1 MKDKD
6 CERQR
11 RENRVFQENSD
22 QDSGKFFS
30 IGLLAVLQKE
40 KMMSVS

>member
-1 MKDKD
+1 MKDAD

-11 RENRVFQENSD
+11 RENRVLQENSD

-30 IGLLAVLQKE
+30 IGLLASFQKE
-40 KMMSVS
+40 KMMSIS